1 MSDRAIHACG
11 FSSAALTF
19 AVLLLVW
26 YM

>member
-1 MSDRAIHACG
+1 MSDRAIQACG

-19 AVLLLVW
+19 AALLLIW